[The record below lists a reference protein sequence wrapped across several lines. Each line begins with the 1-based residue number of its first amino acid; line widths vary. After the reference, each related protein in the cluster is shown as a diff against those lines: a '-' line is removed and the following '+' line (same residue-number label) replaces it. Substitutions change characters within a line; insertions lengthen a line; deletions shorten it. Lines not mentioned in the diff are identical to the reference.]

1 MHSNGF
7 GRGRNPVLIT
17 TPVHSVEE
25 LAWAISAAVFGSG
38 RPAPR
43 NLDGLADLLR
53 ESQAT
58 RVIVSD
64 WRLDDLATEHVL
76 AVFADIGVGLVR

>member
-25 LAWAISAAVFGSG
+25 LAWAISTAVFGPG

-53 ESQAT
+53 ESRVT
-58 RVIVSD
+58 RVVVTD
-64 WRLDDLATEHVL
+64 WYLDAVATERVL
-76 AVFADIGVGLVR
+76 AIFGDLGVTLIR